1 MQSEG
6 GGNNYMVVGSRSRRY
21 PVLSVVI
28 VNYNCG
34 RYLCEAVRAVLRS
47 TVSLELIIS
56 DNGSSDDSL
65 AALRIL
71 TANDARVR
79 VIENKKNLG
88 FARATNIALKQAS
101 AEHFVLLNPDCIVQP
116 RTLERLLEVL
126 AIDPEAGMAGCLIRN
141 PDGSEQGGC
150 RRAIP
155 TPWRS
160 FVRVFHLNKL
170 FPNHPRF
177 RTFLLNETALPN
189 KPTELEAISGA
200 LMVVRRSAV
209 QQVGLLDEG
218 YFLHCDDLDWCMRFR
233 QAGWKILFVPDAEAV
248 HYQGACSQNST
259 MRVLWHKHKGMIR
272 FYRKF
277 FRKRYPVPLMMAVM
291 VAVWTRFALLSV
303 RALFDS
309 LQSGIK
315 ALVKPNAASSALLK
329 AAIQADTQE
338 YRKKSAAPTH
348 SDEYAYER
356 IGASER
362 RHAYANNVTPD
373 RRSVVRP
380 GL

>member
-1 MQSEG
+1 MA
-6 GGNNYMVVGSRSRRY
+6 VGSGSRRY

-34 RYLCEAVRAVLRS
+34 RYVRAAVRVVLRS
-47 TVSLELIIS
+47 TVSLEVIIA
-56 DNGSSDDSL
+56 DNGSTDGSL
-65 AALRIL
+65 SALRIL
-71 TANDARVR
+71 AANDKHVR
-79 VIENKKNLG
+79 LIENKKNLG

-101 AEHFVLLNPDCIVQP
+101 AEHFVLLNPDCIVRPQ
-116 RTLERLLEVL
+116 TLERLLEVL
-126 AIDPEAGMAGCLIRN
+126 AIDPAAGMAGCLIRN

-160 FVRVFHLNKL
+160 FVRVFHLDKL

-177 RTFLLNETALPN
+177 RTFLLNETALPD
-189 KPTELEAISGA
+189 KPTALEAVSGA

-248 HYQGACSQNST
+248 HYKGACSQHCT

-277 FRKRYPVPLMMAVM
+277 FRKQYPLPLMAAVI

-303 RALFDS
+303 QALFDA
-309 LQSGIK
+309 LYCGIK
-315 ALVKPNAASSALLK
+315 AVTSPHAASSEILK
-329 AAIQADTQE
+329 SGTQLVTQE
-338 YRKKSAAPTH
+338 YQKKVDTPTH
-348 SDEYAYER
+348 SDGYAYKP
-356 IGASER
+356 IGAPER
-362 RHAYANNVTPD
+362 LPTHANNAAP
-373 RRSVVRP
+373 SESSFRP